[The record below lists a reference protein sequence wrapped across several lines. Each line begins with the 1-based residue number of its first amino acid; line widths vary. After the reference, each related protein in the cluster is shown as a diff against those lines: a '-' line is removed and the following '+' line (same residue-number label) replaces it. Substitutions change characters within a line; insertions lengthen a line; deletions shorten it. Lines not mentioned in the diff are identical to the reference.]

1 MEPTQEYTPD
11 RHICGVCNDEWLTE
25 EEYLAHTC
33 PGTNFTPT
41 DPQHLVNSTTP
52 DFIEVSG
59 AALQRGLETAQA
71 SGDEAQVAKNQE
83 AITQLTSDTPEQ
95 VANPTPEQVAPEQPP
110 IQLQ

>member
-71 SGDEAQVAKNQE
+71 SGDEAQVAKNQD
-83 AITQLTSDTPEQ
+83 AIAQLTDETPAAPVEP
-95 VANPTPEQVAPEQPP
+95 AAPEQPP